1 MALHDTLTGKNLAA
15 LRKAAG
21 LNQAQLANRAH
32 IGRHA
37 VSYWETSDHVDVRAY
52 AVRRMAVV
60 LGVDLQTYVLP
71 LAKFATVANLIP
83 APPSAP
89 KRCGATNRK
98 GLPCAM
104 KPEPGKHRCKFHG
117 GRSTGPKTV
126 EGRQR
131 IAEAQR
137 RRWAHHRELACSSS

>member
-1 MALHDTLTGKNLAA
+1 MPRQEKLTGKELAA

-37 VSYWETSDHVDVRAY
+37 VSYWETSDHVDFRAY

-60 LGVDLQTYVLP
+60 LGVDLQTHVLP
-71 LAKFATVANLIP
+71 LAKSFTVKDLSP
-83 APPSAP
+83 TVPHQPT
-89 KRCGATNRK
+89 RCGARNRK
-98 GLPCAM
+98 GQACAM

-117 GRSTGPKTV
+117 GKSTGPKTV
-126 EGRQR
+126 EGRQS